1 MRILPTILF
10 FLLLLPVAGISTA
23 QGIEKYIPA
32 APQPPRLV
40 NDYLKVLSATQI
52 DALEQKLV
60 AYDDSTSNQIAVVTI
75 GDIGGL
81 GIDEFA
87 VELGRKWGVGGK
99 QFNNGIVLVVLM
111 DKERNQRKVFIATG
125 YGLEGAI
132 PDYTAKE
139 IIETR
144 ILPNFRAN
152 DIYRGLDEGVT
163 ALMQAAAGTY
173 KAPEGYRNRKKGKG
187 EGSILAAVV
196 IFIIIMIILSNINRR
211 GGGGMVSR
219 RGYKHWDTVPPVF
232 WFPSG
237 GGGRGFGGGG
247 FGGGGFGGFGGGGFG
262 GGGAGGSW

>member
-1 MRILPTILF
+1 MRTLKNLLLL
-10 FLLLLPVAGISTA
+10 LLLLPLTGVVAA
-23 QGIEKYIPA
+23 QDLEKYIPD
-32 APQPPRLV
+32 PPRPPRLV
-40 NDYLKVLSATQI
+40 NDYLNILSPTQAE
-52 DALEQKLV
+52 ALEQKLV
-60 AYDDSTSNQIAVVTI
+60 AYDDSTSNQIAIVTI
-75 GDIGGL
+75 GDIGGY

-87 VELGRKWGVGGK
+87 VALGRKWGVGGK
-99 QFNNGIVLVVLM
+99 QFNNGIVLVVLI
-111 DKERNQRKVFIATG
+111 DAKRNQRKVFIATG

-173 KAPEGYRNRKKGKG
+173 KAPEGYRKRKKGDG
-187 EGSILAAVV
+187 EGSILAAII
-196 IFIIIMIILSNINRR
+196 IFIVIMIILSNINRR

-219 RGYKHWDTVPPVF
+219 RGYRRWDDGPPVM
-232 WFPSG
+232 WFPTG